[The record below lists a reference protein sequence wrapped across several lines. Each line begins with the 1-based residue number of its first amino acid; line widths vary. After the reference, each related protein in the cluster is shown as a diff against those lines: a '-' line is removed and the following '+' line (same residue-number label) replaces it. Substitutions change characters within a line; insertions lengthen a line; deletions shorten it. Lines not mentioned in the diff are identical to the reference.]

1 MTQLAVGIDLGGTFV
16 KGALVDEAGVIL
28 CSKEIPTLAHEGS
41 DRVLARIAILVQE
54 LAEQGGTQLRDLSG
68 VGVGVPGFLDEA
80 SGMAVEV
87 INIGWRDVPVRK
99 ILASA
104 LGTVI
109 HLENDANA
117 AALGEVF
124 AGGGRGFDSALFVTL
139 GTGVG
144 GGIVIGGRVHR
155 GVNMMAGEIG
165 HLVLEPGGAPCNC
178 GRFGC
183 LETIS
188 SATGLVRLAVQYARE
203 AGTPLTSEAP
213 TAEDVFAAAARGTAY
228 AQRAVQHAVDALGRG
243 LAMAADLI
251 NPQVIVV
258 GGGMAKA
265 GDALLI
271 PLRAAFLRY
280 ALPRVAE
287 VLEIRPA
294 VLGNEAGVVG
304 VARLCFLGVE
314 QAVQQGV

>member
-1 MTQLAVGIDLGGTFV
+1 MTQLAVGIDLGGSFV
-16 KGALVDEAGVIL
+16 KGALVDEGGNIL
-28 CSKEIPTLAHEGS
+28 LSREIPTVAQEGS
-41 DRVLARIAILVQE
+41 DRVLARIAGLVRE
-54 LAEQGGTQLRDLSG
+54 LAEQGGARLRDLAG

-80 SGMAVEV
+80 SGVAVEV

-99 ILASA
+99 ILTDE

-124 AGGGRGFDSALFVTL
+124 AGGGRGYDSALFVTL

-188 SATGLVRLAVQYARE
+188 SATGLVRLALQYARE
-203 AGTPLTSEAP
+203 AGTPLSGEEP
-213 TAEDVFAAAARGTAY
+213 TAEAVFASAARGSSY
-228 AQRAVQHAVDALGRG
+228 AQRAVHHAVEALGRG
-243 LAMAADLI
+243 LAMAADLL

-265 GDALLI
+265 GDALLV
-271 PLRAAFLRY
+271 P
-280 ALPRVAE
+280 
-287 VLEIRPA
+287 
-294 VLGNEAGVVG
+294 
-304 VARLCFLGVE
+304 
-314 QAVQQGV
+314 